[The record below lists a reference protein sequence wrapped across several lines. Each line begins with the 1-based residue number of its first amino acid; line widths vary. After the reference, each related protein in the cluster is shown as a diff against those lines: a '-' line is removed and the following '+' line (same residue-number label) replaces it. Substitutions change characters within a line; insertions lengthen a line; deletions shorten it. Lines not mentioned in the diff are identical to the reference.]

1 MRVWALLL
9 FCAVLP
15 AQEIVFERR
24 LRADFDQPLQR
35 MESPAPFHAVGLI
48 ADQSSHAHVRVRHSL
63 DGQSWSDSYLVDAGH
78 DGGALLWIEEG
89 ARFLELGSP
98 ADLRVLLIEPKR
110 TPRTPRKPRGNSMEL
125 GVEQEIIPRAE
136 WGCGPECAPR
146 AAPVFANVTHL
157 VVHHSA
163 GANQAS
169 NWAAVVRSIWVLH
182 VQGNGWN
189 DIGYNYL
196 IDPNGAVYE
205 GRAGGDGVIGAHF
218 SGVNTGTMGVCLMG
232 TYGATPPTQPA
243 LDSLR
248 RLLVWQSAKWKLDP
262 SGQSL
267 HRSSNLILNTISGHR
282 DAGLSPNASGAT
294 ECPGNALYTYLPD
307 LRRRA
312 ANEYPACRI
321 QPERRNY
328 CIPGSGASL
337 ELRFANPK
345 ECPVGASIPVDWMR
359 LEGGRLIVD
368 ANPGGRRSAEFRLA
382 DLVLHVAQ
390 AESGVSNMPCPSLGA
405 VVNAA
410 SFDTRPLGRGA
421 LATIFGD
428 ELWREG
434 SSLRILVNN
443 NVPASVLAAT
453 PNQINFALPAN
464 VPTGSARLVVERDG
478 IRSPET
484 MFWVSEAAPAIFLA
498 QNHSN
503 SLVNSESQPVRSG
516 EALIVYVTGIG
527 TNTNLPWSLE
537 WDGATVPALYLGP
550 TPGFLGLSQA
560 NLIVPVNSSLGTH
573 RLRVIVSGVPS
584 QEIAVFVAN

>member
-1 MRVWALLL
+1 MRAWALLL
-9 FCAVLP
+9 FSVLLP
-15 AQEIVFERR
+15 AQELLLERR
-24 LRADFDQPLQR
+24 LKADLDQPLQR
-35 MESPAPFHAVGLI
+35 IESPAPFHAVGLI

-110 TPRTPRKPRGNSMEL
+110 TLRISRKPRGNSMEL

-146 AAPVFANVTHL
+146 AAPEFANVTHL

-232 TYGATPPTQPA
+232 TYGATPPAQPA
-243 LDSLR
+243 LESLR

-294 ECPGNALYTYLPD
+294 ECPGNALYTYLPEF
-307 LRRRA
+307 RRRA
-312 ANEYPACRI
+312 AGEYPACRI
-321 QPERRNY
+321 QLERRNY
-328 CIPGSGASL
+328 CVAGGGASF
-337 ELRFANPK
+337 ELRFTNPAG
-345 ECPVGASIPVDWMR
+345 CSVGASIAADWMR
-359 LEGGRLIVD
+359 LENGQLIVD
-368 ANPGGRRSAEFRLA
+368 ANPGARRSAELRIA
-382 DLVLHVAQ
+382 DLVLHVSQ
-390 AESGVSNMPCPSLGA
+390 AESGASNLPCPSLGA

-410 SFDTRPLGRGA
+410 SFDTRPLARGS
-421 LATIFGD
+421 LGTVFGED
-428 ELWREG
+428 LWREG
-434 SSLRILVNN
+434 SSLRVLINN
-443 NVPASVLAAT
+443 NLPATVIAAT
-453 PNQINFALPAN
+453 PNQVNFALPAS
-464 VPTGSARLVVERDG
+464 VAPGSARLVVERDG
-478 IRSPET
+478 MRSPDT
-484 MFWVSEAAPAIFLA
+484 MFWVTEAAPAIFVA
-498 QNHSN
+498 QNHSD
-503 SLVNSESQPVRSG
+503 SLVNTEAQPVRPG
-516 EALIVYVTGIG
+516 EALIVYTTGIG
-527 TNTNLPWSLE
+527 TNTNLPWSVE
-537 WDGATVPALYLGP
+537 WDGRVTPGLYLGP

-560 NLIVPVNSSLGTH
+560 NLIVPMQSTLGTH

-584 QEIAVFVAN
+584 QEIAVFVSN